1 MYAAGSPSE
10 VLSAAVPLTAHHD
23 EGEAVIGFAL
33 RDGRTR
39 LADLY
44 QRPPL
49 RVLWPHPAEGDLPQA
64 AIVNTGG
71 GLVAGDSLR
80 VTVRSARGTRAL
92 VMAQA
97 AEKVYRSTGGTARIE
112 TDLSAERGAWL
123 EWLPQETILFAD
135 GRLSRRLRLD
145 LAADARC
152 MAGEILVFGRLARGE
167 RTRTGYV
174 RDAIEL
180 RRDGRLVWADA
191 LHLDGDYGPVL
202 DSRAGFGGAAAAATF
217 LYTGPDAP
225 DLLATARE
233 LLDDTGLRAAA
244 TCVNGVLVAR
254 WLAHDPQPLRR
265 SFGAFWAGFRHAAA
279 GLPPRLPRLWE
290 V

>member
-1 MYAAGSPSE
+1 MYAAGSPSD
-10 VLSAAVPLTAHHD
+10 ALTTAD
-23 EGEAVIGFAL
+23 RDDGEAVIGFAL

-49 RVLWPHPAEGDLPQA
+49 RVLWPHPAEGDIPLA
-64 AIVNTGG
+64 TLVNTGG
-71 GLVAGDSLR
+71 GLVAGDTFR
-80 VTVRSARGTRAL
+80 ITVRSGPDTNAL

-112 TDLSAERGAWL
+112 TELTAERSSWL

-135 GRLSRRLRLD
+135 SRLSRRLQLNV
-145 LAADARC
+145 AGDARV

-167 RTRTGYV
+167 RTRTGHV

-180 RRDGRLVWADA
+180 RRDSHLVWVDA

-202 DSRAGFGGAAAAATF
+202 DSGAGFDRAAACATF

-225 DLLATARE
+225 DLLATARD
-233 LLDDTGLRAAA
+233 LLDDTALRAAA